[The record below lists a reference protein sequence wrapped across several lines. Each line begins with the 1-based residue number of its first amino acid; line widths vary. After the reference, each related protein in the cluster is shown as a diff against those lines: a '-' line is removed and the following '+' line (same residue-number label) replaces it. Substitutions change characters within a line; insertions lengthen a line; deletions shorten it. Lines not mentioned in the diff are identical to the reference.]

1 MNEARKQRL
10 SDFLAWTRAH
20 ITGYEKGEAQIFLDR
35 LFQAFGQ
42 RGLLEVG
49 GKPEFIIKKARE
61 DGGGI
66 AFADY
71 VWKPVVLIE
80 MKKRGRDL
88 KRDYRQAFE
97 YWIRLAPGRPRYVVL
112 CNFDEFWVYDFDQQL
127 DEPMDK
133 LTLDDLPNR
142 WGPLAFL
149 FPIPESPKFKIDRIK
164 ATRDAADRL
173 AECFRKLATR
183 PNVGRE
189 KAQRFILQMLI
200 ALFSEDIGLLPKYF
214 VTELLKEC
222 TDPPKSF
229 DLLGDLFRAMA
240 TPGGVKGGRF
250 KDVPYFNGGIFANP
264 APVELYDDE
273 LNQLR
278 RAVEYDW
285 SQISPEIFGTIFQH
299 SMDEHQRHAY
309 GGHYTAPADIMKIVG
324 PTIVE
329 PWRNLIEDA
338 RSIER
343 LTQLRQRLYT
353 FRVLDPACGSGNFLY
368 IAYRELKRI
377 EARLVERMREIAPSR
392 RSQREF
398 GFLSSKQFFGI
409 DIIPF
414 AVELAKVTM
423 TLAHKLAIDE
433 LHIDEPALP
442 LDNLDANIRCLDA
455 LISPVAS
462 AAPGR
467 RDSGAGAPTGDMPT
481 SSAFVPAPWPPCD
494 VIIGNPPFLGAKRL
508 KPDRGADYVNAV
520 RKLYPQ
526 VPGMADYCVHW
537 FRRAHDHLPVC
548 TPEDPVAGRAG
559 LVGTQNIR
567 NNQSRVGGL
576 DYVVKSGTIVEAVDN
591 QPWSGE
597 ANVHV
602 SIVNWVKHEPA
613 TAVPDSSFSRD
624 PKGSASPAQAHGQQS
639 VGSVSLLIPAQK
651 KLWSKVPLTPPLFEH
666 RAAAHRRTTTTGKR
680 GQTRQDKSF
689 ELAYR
694 ECIHISSSLSAET
707 DTTTAGS
714 LKCNTIPQRVFNGQF
729 PRHHGFILEP
739 SEALEMI
746 KNNNKNREVVLPF
759 FIGQELVTTGLPG
772 RFVIDFQKRSILEAK
787 AYQLPFAHI
796 QKTVLPHIKA
806 YAERERAS
814 TGRASG
820 QEQTWLRCWWQ
831 HFRCRKEFVDAVSL
845 FKRYVACSA
854 VTKRS
859 IFVFVSTKIRPDH
872 ALYTFAFADDYSFGI
887 LQSNAHWQ
895 WFIAKCSKLT
905 ERFRYTPESVFDTF
919 PWPQSPTVKQIDAVA
934 LAAREVRRVRADAL
948 KNISGG
954 LRALYRTLELPGK
967 NPLRAAHQALDAAVL
982 AAYGFSADADL
993 LAQLLALNLHV
1004 AARLDRGESVT
1015 APGVPPNYPD
1025 PSAIVTA
1032 DCITP

>member
-1 MNEARKQRL
+1 MDDARQQRL
-10 SDFLAWTRAH
+10 ADFVAWTRGC
-20 ITGYEKGEAQIFLDR
+20 ITGDEKGQAQIFLDR
-35 LFQAFGQ
+35 LFQAFGHG
-42 RGLLEVG
+42 GLLEVG
-49 GKPEFIIKKARE
+49 GTPEFRIRKSRE

-80 MKKRGRDL
+80 MKKRGQDL
-88 KRDYRQAFE
+88 ARHYRQAFD
-97 YWIRLAPGRPRYVVL
+97 YWVRLAPGRPRYVVL
-112 CNFDEFWVYDFDQQL
+112 CNFDEFWIYDFDLQL

-133 LTLDDLPNR
+133 LFLDELPNR
-142 WGPLAFL
+142 WGPLLFL
-149 FPIPESPKFKIDRIK
+149 FRASETPQFKIDRIK
-164 ATRDAADRL
+164 VTRGAADRL
-173 AECFRKLATR
+173 AECFRKLAGR

-189 KAQRFILQMLI
+189 TAQRFILQMLI
-200 ALFSEDIGLLPKYF
+200 ALFSEDIGLLPKYL
-214 VTELLKEC
+214 VAGLLNEC

-240 TPGGVKGGRF
+240 SPGGVKGGRF
-250 KDVPYFNGGIFANP
+250 KDVPYFNGGIFAQP

-273 LNQLR
+273 LNQLK
-278 RAVEYDW
+278 RAAEYDW

-299 SMDEHQRHAY
+299 SMDEEHRHAY

-343 LTQLRQRLYT
+343 LRQLRERLYT
-353 FRVLDPACGSGNFLY
+353 LRVLDPACGSGNFLY

-377 EARLVERMREIAPSR
+377 EVHLVERMAEVAPSR
-392 RSQREF
+392 RGQPEF
-398 GFLSSKQFFGI
+398 GFLRSNQFFGI

-423 TLAHKLAIDE
+423 TLAHKLSIDE

-455 LISPVAS
+455 LIDTDGKQ
-462 AAPGR
+462 AA
-467 RDSGAGAPTGDMPT
+467 
-481 SSAFVPAPWPPCD
+481 WPKAD

-508 KPDRGADYVNAV
+508 KPDRGVDYVNAV
-520 RKLYPQ
+520 RKLYPE
-526 VPGMADYCVHW
+526 VPGMADYCVYW

-602 SIVNWVKHEPA
+602 SIANWVKHGTGYLGP
-613 TAVPDSSFSRD
+613 
-624 PKGSASPAQAHGQQS
+624 
-639 VGSVSLLIPAQK
+639 LLIPVKK
-651 KLWSKVPLTPPLFEH
+651 KLWSKVAFTPPLFEH

-680 GQTRQDKSF
+680 GQTRIDKSF

-694 ECIHISSSLSAET
+694 ECPHINSALSDQT
-707 DTTTAGS
+707 DLIAARILTCNTDPQRIFRGLEPGNMGFLLEEQEARAMFKSDARTTAVVRPYLIGRELLTS
-714 LKCNTIPQRVFNGQF
+714 DGT
-729 PRHHGFILEP
+729 P
-739 SEALEMI
+739 SRWL
-746 KNNNKNREVVLPF
+746 
-759 FIGQELVTTGLPG
+759 
-772 RFVIDFQKRSILEAK
+772 IDFQRLPITEAMAFPAAFEHVRRIVLPQMQRIAAKSGAK
-787 AYQLPFAHI
+787 AGIAADDLDVRIAKRQLVARVE
-796 QKTVLPHIKA
+796 T
-806 YAERERAS
+806 
-814 TGRASG
+814 
-820 QEQTWLRCWWQ
+820 WWQ
-831 HFRCRKEFVDAVSL
+831 LRRCVPETVEAVESMPRYIVCSL
-845 FKRYVACSA
+845 
-854 VTKRS
+854 VTKRP
-859 IFVFVSTKIRPDH
+859 IFVFLSNTIRPSN
-872 ALYTFAFADDYSFGI
+872 LVQSFTFSDDYSFGV

-934 LAAREVRRVRADAL
+934 AAAREVRRVRAEAL
-948 KNISGG
+948 ENISGG
-954 LRALYRTLELPGK
+954 LRALYRILELPGK
-967 NPLRAAHQALDAAVL
+967 NPLRDAHAALDAAVL
-982 AAYGFSADADL
+982 AAYGFTGRADPSRGRKKAASEQSRAREQAVPSQGPKGPLAQARDSDSSL
-993 LAQLLALNLHV
+993 LAQLLDLNLEV
-1004 AARLDRGESVT
+1004 AARIDRGETVT
-1015 APGVPPNYPD
+1015 APGIPPGYPAPAD
-1025 PSAIVTA
+1025 LVTS